1 MSQEVP
7 PVPDLAALLKRPVP
21 DNVYGTLSRTFLPA
35 ELGRVVPA
43 TENYVTHMPFVSK
56 GTNYFLVLTDT
67 KLYQGLCDCIT
78 PSPPCLELSPLVFS
92 CAVSDTLAKKRKVWD
107 LKEIRSITGDDVH
120 IVLTLVT
127 RVGSDDV
134 FVAPFFFLASFRVCM
149 HHFSCTVTKSRRCS
163 RVNSSLASHSHS
175 SLPTG
180 PASCGSSTSSVCL
193 STLFFFSSHSCNTCS
208 HFLSQQNTTAKIVPA
223 PEVYQCHFFVAY
235 QETPKKKTGACVVLS
250 TAAIYVCTLKSGLPA
265 AVKDKF
271 AADKLTALAA
281 VPGNDRAVRLTLGD
295 ATPVCVAAT
304 ADERNAL
311 FVPTPFSHTR
321 SLFRL
326 SRGNSPQDIRTAASR
341 VGHAEG
347 QSPCPE
353 LLSAWRVST
362 QHNHC
367 LSIHLKSH
375 TPLSCSC
382 QKKCTETPRWLRR
395 SRQNES
401 TQ

>member
-134 FVAPFFFLASFRVCM
+134 FVAPFFSWHLSVYACITFRAQ
-149 HHFSCTVTKSRRCS
+149 SPR
-163 RVNSSLASHSHS
+163 AE
-175 SLPTG
+175 G
-180 PASCGSSTSSVCL
+180 
-193 STLFFFSSHSCNTCS
+193 
-208 HFLSQQNTTAKIVPA
+208 
-223 PEVYQCHFFVAY
+223 
-235 QETPKKKTGACVVLS
+235 
-250 TAAIYVCTLKSGLPA
+250 
-265 AVKDKF
+265 
-271 AADKLTALAA
+271 
-281 VPGNDRAVRLTLGD
+281 VPG
-295 ATPVCVAAT
+295 
-304 ADERNAL
+304 
-311 FVPTPFSHTR
+311 
-321 SLFRL
+321 
-326 SRGNSPQDIRTAASR
+326 
-341 VGHAEG
+341 
-347 QSPCPE
+347 
-353 LLSAWRVST
+353 
-362 QHNHC
+362 
-367 LSIHLKSH
+367 
-375 TPLSCSC
+375 
-382 QKKCTETPRWLRR
+382 
-395 SRQNES
+395 
-401 TQ
+401 